1 MKLSTRHSVHWRG
14 ICIAFLATVFLLATG
29 RGNELVWVP
38 GRVFWDSSSPN
49 WSRVSSPDD
58 NLQWES
64 GSDAIFGEET
74 GIVFLGISQIDVSSL
89 SFSETAT
96 IAGGSLNFTGSSRI
110 DAGNNETV
118 YIDSAISG
126 SNGLLLGSR
135 SEGAIII
142 SGSNSFE
149 GVTTVNSG
157 TWLGVESDT
166 ALGRPGEGTVIRSG
180 ATLALGDVNITG
192 EEITIA
198 GNGTRS
204 ALGAIHQGGNIPRA
218 SLSGLITLSQD
229 SKVGSAG
236 QLDLDGPV
244 NTNGE
249 ELTLSASPS
258 GQIQVNGSILGS
270 NLGEGNNVTFE
281 GGGLVVLRNS
291 NTYEGA
297 TLINGGTTL
306 SVQAANGLPGL
317 SGRSALIMDDLGEGG
332 SSLLIGRESDQVVS
346 FLDGSTTSSVILNS
360 DLTVGHVG
368 IGTPSNFQGVI
379 EGNGS
384 VIKDGINTQELSGPN
399 IYDGDTTIRSG
410 VLVVSNPSGLGSSVR
425 GTAVETGA
433 TLILDDVSIADEAMV
448 ISGNGDIGQGA
459 LVGAG
464 EEVSLSGPIS
474 LAGDSTIY
482 GSTGT
487 TLSLGGAVDRGENEL
502 EIRSDGTIDINGSL
516 FGATNDRDPRL
527 VFSGGGNV
535 NLNTAGGSHGTIEIT
550 ESVLVNANAFGSLSA
565 LGGPNPLVMNPNGV
579 GGAQLN
585 LAGNSQAVAS
595 IEGASTS
602 QILLGGNNINVG
614 FDPSTQ
620 AIGTQSADFGGS
632 VKGVGEIHKT
642 GLSNQILS
650 GESDFDGLTYVH
662 EGTLTI
668 GHDMALGSALTPGSE
683 TRVSGEA
690 GLALQGGIQTDERV
704 LLFNNANLINNFGTN
719 TISNLL
725 LVEHD
730 IDGPGVGDK
739 LARIGALGGQ
749 LNLSGGID
757 DNAARF
763 SSNPEMNLA
772 LNTGAN
778 DDGSIHIDSVID
790 SSIRD
795 VIIGRRENQS
805 STSGSVILSG
815 NNEYSGAT
823 YLSGGAVRLGVIGEN
838 GRAFGDSR
846 INIANQSYLLG
857 SNAGEGAQ
865 LLNTIDLSS
874 ESVLHTLGTLGLG
887 GDLEG
892 GGGLTVSSGTL
903 TLFGN
908 GSRTW
913 GGDTIINQNGSLHT
927 IDSEQIS
934 NASDLLVD
942 GSVLLGGHETVGSLS
957 GSGSILNDGHD
968 LTITQTSNQIFS
980 GDIVGSG
987 AFYKEGEATLT
998 LANGSG
1004 FDGAAHIRQGKL
1016 TISGPLETEM
1026 ITVASGATLTTTG
1039 AELLSDRTTLINDGT
1054 LKLGGNETINNL
1066 LGSETGLVDLDSY
1079 NLILSGGIDFK
1090 GRINGSGSLTTGPG
1104 DIVLGGENS
1113 FTGEL
1118 TVLSGSTTT
1127 LRGSTEG
1134 NVIVATGGELTL
1146 VSPER
1151 IADKSNLTVNGILNV
1166 NGTERVG
1173 DLLSSGLIRGSGLI
1187 NADTYHLIDGGV
1199 IGEDVDLGQGVL
1211 KSDGTVL
1218 IGGNSFANTLTVQ
1231 SGVMTLDG
1239 TLVHEPELFVNVNM
1253 EGTLS
1258 LGFDER
1264 IGDNAEVKIEGVLTL
1279 NGIEIVS
1286 SLQIKGGSS
1295 RLSGSGLL
1303 LAEDYNLSNGA
1314 TTEQGANLGVGVLNS
1329 GPGLVTLG
1337 GDAAVG
1343 TANILSGQLNL
1354 NGQLTDVMELNLLEG
1369 AVLRNGEGERI
1380 NDLAVI
1386 NHAGT
1391 LTLAGDE
1398 KVATLNTIGGLLN
1411 GAGTLTAADYNLS
1424 NGATTEQGAN
1434 LGVGGLNS
1442 GPGLV
1447 TLNGNTAAS
1456 LIEVENGTL
1465 ITNGEVQDSAGI
1477 VSVGSDSIW
1486 AVNGSY
1492 TYEVVEGGG
1501 IVVPGGANEGVF
1513 ENKNTISPGN
1523 DIETLTISGDYV
1535 ENGIYVAQLGLGSES
1550 DTLAIDG
1557 STTLAAKSK
1566 LNLLEFGGLVRGSGS
1581 VLCGERWNVIDSSK
1595 GINGGWGEISD
1606 INNPGDL
1613 GQTIETQLLFDRS
1626 TGDLVSLGLGA
1637 GETVADYE
1645 NISES
1650 QTSILSAVLNGATGD
1665 DLILGN
1671 YSSND
1676 GGAGTV
1682 INSLYTVGEA
1692 GNKEALFTALDSLS
1706 PEIYGRTMDYAL
1718 NATRTFTEN
1727 TRVSRLLS
1735 SHRDAK
1741 DEVSRNRKPFE
1752 AFAGYS
1758 QFELSSSENLFGG
1771 DYHMRGGGIYAGGEL
1786 LFSPNFTASSFLA
1799 LDNGSV
1805 GSSSL
1810 DLDVSGLVIGASFYS
1825 SPLGRESPLRLQ
1837 GTATHASYEFD
1848 GERNSFIGS
1857 YSVSSLE
1864 ASAFELGLRAEYKVY
1879 EENGLQIT
1887 PTLGLRHL
1895 SGTVEG
1901 FSEAGW
1907 AGALSVQDQ
1916 KQVMALVDV
1925 GFSGSYRRPESRLE
1939 MQAELRW
1946 QKNLEEVER
1955 DIRASFTS
1963 SGSPLQVAAAGIN
1976 TDALVYSMGFVY
1988 DINERSRL
1996 GLTYRGEN
2004 RSETDPL
2011 QSLNLRLKVN
2021 F

>member
-1 MKLSTRHSVHWRG
+1 MIKKKKESRVMKLSTRHSVHWRG

-1066 LGSETGLVDLDSY
+1066 LGSETGLVDLDTY

-1329 GPGLVTLG
+1329 GPG
-1337 GDAAVG
+1337 
-1343 TANILSGQLNL
+1343 
-1354 NGQLTDVMELNLLEG
+1354 M
-1369 AVLRNGEGERI
+1369 
-1380 NDLAVI
+1380 
-1386 NHAGT
+1386 
-1391 LTLAGDE
+1391 
-1398 KVATLNTIGGLLN
+1398 VA
-1411 GAGTLTAADYNLS
+1411 
-1424 NGATTEQGAN
+1424 
-1434 LGVGGLNS
+1434 
-1442 GPGLV
+1442 
-1447 TLNGNTAAS
+1447 LNGNTAAS

-1523 DIETLTISGDYV
+1523 DIETLTISGDYI

>member
-1 MKLSTRHSVHWRG
+1 M
-14 ICIAFLATVFLLATG
+14 
-29 RGNELVWVP
+29 
-38 GRVFWDSSSPN
+38 
-49 WSRVSSPDD
+49 
-58 NLQWES
+58 
-64 GSDAIFGEET
+64 
-74 GIVFLGISQIDVSSL
+74 
-89 SFSETAT
+89 
-96 IAGGSLNFTGSSRI
+96 
-110 DAGNNETV
+110 
-118 YIDSAISG
+118 
-126 SNGLLLGSR
+126 
-135 SEGAIII
+135 
-142 SGSNSFE
+142 
-149 GVTTVNSG
+149 
-157 TWLGVESDT
+157 
-166 ALGRPGEGTVIRSG
+166 
-180 ATLALGDVNITG
+180 
-192 EEITIA
+192 
-198 GNGTRS
+198 
-204 ALGAIHQGGNIPRA
+204 
-218 SLSGLITLSQD
+218 
-229 SKVGSAG
+229 
-236 QLDLDGPV
+236 
-244 NTNGE
+244 
-249 ELTLSASPS
+249 
-258 GQIQVNGSILGS
+258 
-270 NLGEGNNVTFE
+270 
-281 GGGLVVLRNS
+281 
-291 NTYEGA
+291 
-297 TLINGGTTL
+297 
-306 SVQAANGLPGL
+306 
-317 SGRSALIMDDLGEGG
+317 
-332 SSLLIGRESDQVVS
+332 
-346 FLDGSTTSSVILNS
+346 
-360 DLTVGHVG
+360 
-368 IGTPSNFQGVI
+368 
-379 EGNGS
+379 
-384 VIKDGINTQELSGPN
+384 
-399 IYDGDTTIRSG
+399 
-410 VLVVSNPSGLGSSVR
+410 
-425 GTAVETGA
+425 
-433 TLILDDVSIADEAMV
+433 
-448 ISGNGDIGQGA
+448 
-459 LVGAG
+459 
-464 EEVSLSGPIS
+464 
-474 LAGDSTIY
+474 
-482 GSTGT
+482 
-487 TLSLGGAVDRGENEL
+487 
-502 EIRSDGTIDINGSL
+502 
-516 FGATNDRDPRL
+516 
-527 VFSGGGNV
+527 
-535 NLNTAGGSHGTIEIT
+535 
-550 ESVLVNANAFGSLSA
+550 
-565 LGGPNPLVMNPNGV
+565 
-579 GGAQLN
+579 
-585 LAGNSQAVAS
+585 
-595 IEGASTS
+595 
-602 QILLGGNNINVG
+602 
-614 FDPSTQ
+614 
-620 AIGTQSADFGGS
+620 
-632 VKGVGEIHKT
+632 
-642 GLSNQILS
+642 
-650 GESDFDGLTYVH
+650 
-662 EGTLTI
+662 
-668 GHDMALGSALTPGSE
+668 
-683 TRVSGEA
+683 
-690 GLALQGGIQTDERV
+690 
-704 LLFNNANLINNFGTN
+704 
-719 TISNLL
+719 
-725 LVEHD
+725 
-730 IDGPGVGDK
+730 
-739 LARIGALGGQ
+739 
-749 LNLSGGID
+749 
-757 DNAARF
+757 
-763 SSNPEMNLA
+763 
-772 LNTGAN
+772 
-778 DDGSIHIDSVID
+778 
-790 SSIRD
+790 
-795 VIIGRRENQS
+795 
-805 STSGSVILSG
+805 
-815 NNEYSGAT
+815 
-823 YLSGGAVRLGVIGEN
+823 
-838 GRAFGDSR
+838 
-846 INIANQSYLLG
+846 
-857 SNAGEGAQ
+857 
-865 LLNTIDLSS
+865 
-874 ESVLHTLGTLGLG
+874 
-887 GDLEG
+887 
-892 GGGLTVSSGTL
+892 
-903 TLFGN
+903 
-908 GSRTW
+908 
-913 GGDTIINQNGSLHT
+913 
-927 IDSEQIS
+927 
-934 NASDLLVD
+934 
-942 GSVLLGGHETVGSLS
+942 
-957 GSGSILNDGHD
+957 
-968 LTITQTSNQIFS
+968 
-980 GDIVGSG
+980 
-987 AFYKEGEATLT
+987 
-998 LANGSG
+998 
-1004 FDGAAHIRQGKL
+1004 
-1016 TISGPLETEM
+1016 
-1026 ITVASGATLTTTG
+1026 
-1039 AELLSDRTTLINDGT
+1039 
-1054 LKLGGNETINNL
+1054 
-1066 LGSETGLVDLDSY
+1066 
-1079 NLILSGGIDFK
+1079 
-1090 GRINGSGSLTTGPG
+1090 
-1104 DIVLGGENS
+1104 
-1113 FTGEL
+1113 
-1118 TVLSGSTTT
+1118 
-1127 LRGSTEG
+1127 
-1134 NVIVATGGELTL
+1134 
-1146 VSPER
+1146 
-1151 IADKSNLTVNGILNV
+1151 
-1166 NGTERVG
+1166 
-1173 DLLSSGLIRGSGLI
+1173 
-1187 NADTYHLIDGGV
+1187 
-1199 IGEDVDLGQGVL
+1199 
-1211 KSDGTVL
+1211 
-1218 IGGNSFANTLTVQ
+1218 
-1231 SGVMTLDG
+1231 
-1239 TLVHEPELFVNVNM
+1239 
-1253 EGTLS
+1253 
-1258 LGFDER
+1258 
-1264 IGDNAEVKIEGVLTL
+1264 
-1279 NGIEIVS
+1279 
-1286 SLQIKGGSS
+1286 
-1295 RLSGSGLL
+1295 
-1303 LAEDYNLSNGA
+1303 
-1314 TTEQGANLGVGVLNS
+1314 
-1329 GPGLVTLG
+1329 TLG

-1434 LGVGGLNS
+1434 LGVGVLNS
-1442 GPGLV
+1442 GPGMV

-1523 DIETLTISGDYV
+1523 DIETLTISGDYI

-1557 STTLAAKSK
+1557 STTLASKSK

-1771 DYHMRGGGIYAGGEL
+1771 DYHMRGSGIYAGGEL

-1925 GFSGSYRRPESRLE
+1925 GFSGAYRRPESRLE

>member
-49 WSRVSSPDD
+49 WSRVSTPDD

-1264 IGDNAEVKIEGVLTL
+1264 IGDNAEVKIEGILTL

-1329 GPGLVTLG
+1329 GPG
-1337 GDAAVG
+1337 
-1343 TANILSGQLNL
+1343 
-1354 NGQLTDVMELNLLEG
+1354 M
-1369 AVLRNGEGERI
+1369 
-1380 NDLAVI
+1380 
-1386 NHAGT
+1386 
-1391 LTLAGDE
+1391 
-1398 KVATLNTIGGLLN
+1398 
-1411 GAGTLTAADYNLS
+1411 
-1424 NGATTEQGAN
+1424 
-1434 LGVGGLNS
+1434 
-1442 GPGLV
+1442 V

-1513 ENKNTISPGN
+1513 ENKNTVSPGN
-1523 DIETLTISGDYV
+1523 DIETLTISGDYI

-1557 STTLAAKSK
+1557 STTLASKSK

>member
-49 WSRVSSPDD
+49 WSRVSTPDD

-1066 LGSETGLVDLDSY
+1066 LGSETGLVDLDTY

-1264 IGDNAEVKIEGVLTL
+1264 IGDNAEVKIEGILTL

-1329 GPGLVTLG
+1329 GPG
-1337 GDAAVG
+1337 
-1343 TANILSGQLNL
+1343 
-1354 NGQLTDVMELNLLEG
+1354 M
-1369 AVLRNGEGERI
+1369 
-1380 NDLAVI
+1380 
-1386 NHAGT
+1386 
-1391 LTLAGDE
+1391 
-1398 KVATLNTIGGLLN
+1398 
-1411 GAGTLTAADYNLS
+1411 
-1424 NGATTEQGAN
+1424 
-1434 LGVGGLNS
+1434 
-1442 GPGLV
+1442 V

-1523 DIETLTISGDYV
+1523 DIETLTISGDYI

>member
-1 MKLSTRHSVHWRG
+1 MIKKKKESRVMKLSTRHSVHWRG

-49 WSRVSSPDD
+49 WSRVSTPDD

-1066 LGSETGLVDLDSY
+1066 LGSETGLVDLDTY

-1264 IGDNAEVKIEGVLTL
+1264 IGDNAEVKIEGILTL

-1329 GPGLVTLG
+1329 GPG
-1337 GDAAVG
+1337 
-1343 TANILSGQLNL
+1343 
-1354 NGQLTDVMELNLLEG
+1354 M
-1369 AVLRNGEGERI
+1369 
-1380 NDLAVI
+1380 
-1386 NHAGT
+1386 
-1391 LTLAGDE
+1391 
-1398 KVATLNTIGGLLN
+1398 
-1411 GAGTLTAADYNLS
+1411 
-1424 NGATTEQGAN
+1424 
-1434 LGVGGLNS
+1434 
-1442 GPGLV
+1442 V

-1523 DIETLTISGDYV
+1523 DIETLTISGDYI